1 MDETGTTGAA
11 APLMARHVIRSDFR
25 TVRRGFDRDE
35 VVAYLGQVA
44 EYVADLEARMQ
55 DLEAKLTEQVHAEPS
70 EDDARRDVYERAAG
84 RIADLVRTFDSEVER
99 MKGDAQSE
107 ADRILEES
115 RAQAER
121 LRSEAEKLHEEAT
134 AESQRVVAEARW
146 KADSMNSDLRARRTE
161 LIDSCRRI
169 QEGLRRSLSAVD
181 RVLSEVGDSNEPSGE
196 SRDEPVVIEDARFTG
211 GPRMTS

>member
-1 MDETGTTGAA
+1 MDETGTTGLG
-11 APLMARHVIRSDFR
+11 APMMARHVIRSDFR

-44 EYVADLEARMQ
+44 EYVADLEGRMQ
-55 DLEAKLTEQVHAEPS
+55 DLEAKLSELEHVEPS
-70 EDDARRDVYERAAG
+70 EDEARRDAYERAAG

-99 MKGDAQSE
+99 MKADAQTE

-115 RAQAER
+115 RDEAER
-121 LRSEAEKLHEEAT
+121 LRAEANKLHEEAT

-161 LIDSCRRI
+161 LIESCRRI

-181 RVLSEVGDSNEPSGE
+181 RVLSEVGDREEPPRE
-196 SRDEPVVIEDARFTG
+196 AHEDPVVIEDARFG
-211 GPRMTS
+211 SGPRMTS